1 MIPNRAPRP
10 KTQRSRA
17 GSLFFTGLST
27 HYVEIKCRKSINVG
41 SELGLVLNGTP
52 HFIKLYFTD
61 DGINQKLDNGKAQLM
76 LYLLR
81 KAIHEQIDDGD
92 RLAIINIKNSASI
105 IRDKEIDEFT
115 EKNLILNLKNFIEA
129 WNMV

>member
-1 MIPNRAPRP
+1 M
-10 KTQRSRA
+10 
-17 GSLFFTGLST
+17 
-27 HYVEIKCRKSINVG
+27 
-41 SELGLVLNGTP
+41 LNGTP